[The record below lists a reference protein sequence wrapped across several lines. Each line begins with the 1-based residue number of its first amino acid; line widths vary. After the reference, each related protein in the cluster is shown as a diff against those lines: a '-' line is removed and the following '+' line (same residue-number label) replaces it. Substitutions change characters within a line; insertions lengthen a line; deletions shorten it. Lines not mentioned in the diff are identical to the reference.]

1 MTKKKEKEIQSEA
14 PKENKYSDKEDVKLV
29 EKLDALTKEKDD
41 LYAKLQRLSADYAN
55 YQKRSVKQIA
65 DSVSYEKEMVIKSLL
80 PAIDNFEHTIVNSEN
95 AEDINVLAKG
105 IKIVYDQIIDILK
118 SHNVEQI
125 KALGEPF
132 DPSLHQAMMRRS
144 ETENEDGIVLEEFQ
158 KGYKLNGRVIRPSN
172 VIVNKIE
179 KPDNESA
186 EDNEDKKVSDE
197 E

>member
-1 MTKKKEKEIQSEA
+1 MTKKKENQSGE
-14 PKENKYSDKEDVKLV
+14 KKDIKVV
-29 EKLDALTKEKDD
+29 EELETLRKEKDD
-41 LYAKLQRLSADYAN
+41 IYAQLQRLSADYAN

-80 PAIDNFEHTIVNSEN
+80 PAIDNFEHTIANSEN
-95 AEDINVLAKG
+95 ADDIDMLAKG

-144 ETENEDGIVLEEFQ
+144 EAESEEGIVLEEFQ
-158 KGYKLNGRVIRPSN
+158 KGYKLNERVIRPSK

-179 KPDNESA
+179 EPDKGSA
-186 EDNEDKKVSDE
+186 GNNAEKEVSDE